1 MLVVKNVSCEES
13 DRQGQVWASLSNSDA
28 SSVRVLL
35 TPGELRNFRLVQDAV
50 VKQSGLWVHHACE
63 SGRSEDRLAWKRL
76 VEQAL
81 SRAAAARAHAAPAN

>member
-1 MLVVKNVSCEES
+1 MLVVKSVTCEES
-13 DRQGQVWASLSNSDA
+13 DRQGLVWVSLSNSDA

-35 TPGELRNFRLVQDAV
+35 SPPELRNFRQVQDAV

-81 SRAAAARAHAAPAN
+81 SRVAACRG

>member
-13 DRQGQVWASLSNSDA
+13 ERQGQVWASLSNSDA
-28 SSVRVLL
+28 SSVRVLI
-35 TPGELRNFRLVQDAV
+35 TPVELRNFRLVQDAV

-81 SRAAAARAHAAPAN
+81 SRAAACRT